1 MTLIL
6 IIKNKLIRNNYFIL
20 NKLKNKNKNL
30 KFLLK
35 DKTSIFKNS
44 LPIKKIKKILIY
56 LIENKLNKKLFKIKI
71 KLYFLLFIK
80 IIYIIFI
87 GKTTSIKYNKLKT
100 RIRIKNERT

>member
-56 LIENKLNKKLFKIKI
+56 IIENKLNKKLFKIKI
-71 KLYFLLFIK
+71 KLYFLLFI
-80 IIYIIFI
+80 
-87 GKTTSIKYNKLKT
+87 
-100 RIRIKNERT
+100 

>member
-44 LPIKKIKKILIY
+44 LQIKKIKKILIY
-56 LIENKLNKKLFKIKI
+56 IIENKLNKKLFKIKI
-71 KLYFLLFIK
+71 KLYFLLFI
-80 IIYIIFI
+80 
-87 GKTTSIKYNKLKT
+87 
-100 RIRIKNERT
+100 